1 MYDYTEEK
9 YQEDLAYIFF
19 LFADPSYL
27 CDMQPLQSLPRNEL
41 PQPLEQY
48 CEVGLSVPDQG
59 LHHSKDHV
67 TLKKKKQWTHFEK
80 MSLNLAFTLES
91 IFKKNHRNVESSLL
105 IFKFLRDLAFSN
117 SK

>member
-67 TLKKKKQWTHFEK
+67 TLKKKKTVDTFWKDEPKSGIHSGVNF
-80 MSLNLAFTLES
+80 
-91 IFKKNHRNVESSLL
+91 
-105 IFKFLRDLAFSN
+105 
-117 SK
+117 